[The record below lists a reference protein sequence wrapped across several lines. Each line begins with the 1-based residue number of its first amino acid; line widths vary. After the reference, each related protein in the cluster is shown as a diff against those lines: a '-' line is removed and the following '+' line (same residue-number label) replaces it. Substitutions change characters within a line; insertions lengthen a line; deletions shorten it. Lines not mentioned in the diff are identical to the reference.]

1 MLLLLFL
8 SCTQIY
14 GCRLSMDDY
23 PQQKTS
29 GFDQAHKKQQGTA
42 KIRFF
47 TLSLSQNSS
56 LLCCSGALEE
66 VYQQGCNTN
75 ATLQIQPGAA
85 FKAAGLLVMQT
96 NRIDAVDK
104 VRL

>member
-42 KIRFF
+42 KICFF
-47 TLSLSQNSS
+47 TRSFSQNSS
-56 LLCCSGALEE
+56 LLCCLGALAE
-66 VYQQGCNTN
+66 VYQPDCNPN
-75 ATLQIQPGAA
+75 AALQQQPGVA
-85 FKAAGLLVMQT
+85 FKTAGLLVAQT

>member
-1 MLLLLFL
+1 
-8 SCTQIY
+8 
-14 GCRLSMDDY
+14 MDDY

-47 TLSLSQNSS
+47 TRSLSQNSS
-56 LLCCSGALEE
+56 LLCCSGALTE
-66 VYQQGCNTN
+66 VYQQGCNPNPTS
-75 ATLQIQPGAA
+75 QQQPGAA
-85 FKAAGLLVMQT
+85 VKAAGLLVVQT
-96 NRIDAVDK
+96 NHIDAADK